1 MLTYVGRDGFTDSQ
15 GDQPLTFVDALYY
28 ATVSITT
35 TGYGDIVPATQEAR
49 LITTLVVTPIR
60 ILFIVLLVGTTL
72 QVLAERSRLK
82 CRRSNWQKELGGHTV
97 ICGFGIKGRSALKYL
112 RNHDPECVVVAIDDS
127 EDALEIAN
135 DLNVGGLKGSS
146 LDTEVLKGAGVES
159 AAKVIVALNS
169 DDDSVVTVLRVKA
182 LNPNVTVVASCRE
195 QENEA
200 LLAASGADHV
210 IVSSSSAGRIL
221 GMAASGSGGSEDRQ
235 RPADLRRRARHQ
247 RAAGCPGRRSPRA
260 RSRPDRDRGRARG
273 RDRRA

>member
-1 MLTYVGRDGFTDSQ
+1 M
-15 GDQPLTFVDALYY
+15 
-28 ATVSITT
+28 
-35 TGYGDIVPATQEAR
+35 
-49 LITTLVVTPIR
+49 
-60 ILFIVLLVGTTL
+60 
-72 QVLAERSRLK
+72 
-82 CRRSNWQKELGGHTV
+82 
-97 ICGFGIKGRSALKYL
+97 
-112 RNHDPECVVVAIDDS
+112 VAIDDS

-221 GMAASGSGGSEDRQ
+221 GMAASAPEAAKIVNDLLTFGDGLDINERRVARAGEALELEADQTAIAVVREEGTGELDDDNKEITRQ
-235 RPADLRRRARHQ
+235 VVHRPGQ
-247 RAAGCPGRRSPRA
+247 AGCEPLKMDDRVIYIDSNVGGKA
-260 RSRPDRDRGRARG
+260 RNGNA
-273 RDRRA
+273 A